1 MRGPAGGQGGFR
13 GSAKTPRGSSRPPAL
28 THPRSRSK
36 FDLYTKQEEL
46 PDVQQLRGYY
56 QSLIDKY
63 CPGQLCW

>member
-1 MRGPAGGQGGFR
+1 MCGWGILG
-13 GSAKTPRGSSRPPAL
+13 GSAETPKGGSSPPTPPAL

>member
-1 MRGPAGGQGGFR
+1 MGAGEAGGPAGALQ
-13 GSAKTPRGSSRPPAL
+13 PPS
-28 THPRSRSK
+28 TDPPRSHSK

-56 QSLIDKY
+56 QGLIDKY